1 MSDKESKR
9 VAEQLNGRLAMLG
22 IVACIGA
29 YLTTG
34 QIIPGFVQMSELS
47 PTHEISPFLAILWC
61 FYPIGILVFFEL
73 LMGSQDDDDDDQG
86 GGVMSPVGVYQ
97 GA

>member
-1 MSDKESKR
+1 MSDKESKK
-9 VAEQLNGRLAMLG
+9 VGEQLNGRLAMLG

-61 FYPIGILVFFEL
+61 FYPIGILVFIGL
-73 LMGSQDDDDDDQG
+73 LFSDDDDDDEG
-86 GGVMSPVGVYQ
+86 GGVMSSVGVYQ

>member
-1 MSDKESKR
+1 
-9 VAEQLNGRLAMLG
+9 
-22 IVACIGA
+22 
-29 YLTTG
+29 
-34 QIIPGFVQMSELS
+34 MSELS

-73 LMGSQDDDDDDQG
+73 LMGSQDDDADDQG